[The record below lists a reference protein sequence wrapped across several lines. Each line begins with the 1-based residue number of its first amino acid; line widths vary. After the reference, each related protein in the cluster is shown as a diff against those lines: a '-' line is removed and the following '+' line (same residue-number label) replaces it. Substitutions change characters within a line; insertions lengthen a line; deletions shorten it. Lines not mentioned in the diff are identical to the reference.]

1 MATAVL
7 TQLLPHILPH
17 VLNYVMKN
25 NKTWNGSGSSGYD
38 YDQDPQVQNAMK
50 LWGQSPYNQQFDPNQ
65 ANQQFNEQVA
75 DPSTK
80 YYQERIQ
87 PNTRN
92 QFFSPSGVN
101 TTAMQ
106 KALTQGAEDL
116 GGSLAGLRSNYLQ
129 NQQGNHA
136 KGQYNLIAQQLG
148 LSQGRAQQNQ
158 LQGQNQGIG
167 GGVNGWL
174 NGFLKSE
181 AFQNLFNKKGNSND
195 QQVVGNYTPWNG
207 NEIPGQLPSQPS
219 QGSF

>member
-7 TQLLPHILPH
+7 MQLLPHILPH
-17 VLNYVMKN
+17 VIDYALKN
-25 NKTWNGSGSSGYD
+25 NKTWNGSGSKGYD

-50 LWGQSPYNQQFDPNQ
+50 LWEQSPYNQQFNPGQ

-75 DPSTK
+75 DPATK

-116 GGSLAGLRSNYLQ
+116 GGSLGSLRSNYLQ
-129 NQQGNHA
+129 NQQQNHS
-136 KGQYNLIAQQLG
+136 KGQYDLIAQQLG
-148 LSQGRAQQNQ
+148 LSKSRAQENQ

-167 GGVNGWL
+167 SGVNGWL
-174 NGFLKSE
+174 SEFLKSPQ
-181 AFQNLFNKKGNSND
+181 FSNLFNKKGSSGGE
-195 QQVVGNYTPWNG
+195 VAGNYTPWNG
-207 NEIPGQLPSQPS
+207 NEIPGQLPSQGS
-219 QGSF
+219 QR